1 MKTWAQK
8 MRLFKTY
15 KMSIWFNMF
24 RWTIWELWP
33 ERKKKKKKGGGVF
46 VAVQWEIFS
55 ACVALNAT
63 SEIVIKVFPLSK
75 GKTFLYFVW
84 LLLLF
89 FFSARVVKKLFDM
102 SLSTFRTCIET
113 ISKSGFYR
121 NDKKSFELS
130 PLFTKT
136 LWWLLVQNHNRY
148 QKSDWWNELRDWWQC
163 LMTKTKFREKCRG
176 LRVFDLLTETFYNF
190 ATICCRD
197 LGPSPFILSH
207 MLYI

>member
-24 RWTIWELWP
+24 RWTIWKLWP
-33 ERKKKKKKGGGVF
+33 ELKKKKKKKKGGGGVF
-46 VAVQWEIFS
+46 VAVQWGIFS

-113 ISKSGFYR
+113 ISNSWFYR

-130 PLFTKT
+130 PPFHKNTVMAT
-136 LWWLLVQNHNRY
+136 
-148 QKSDWWNELRDWWQC
+148 S
-163 LMTKTKFREKCRG
+163 
-176 LRVFDLLTETFYNF
+176 TE
-190 ATICCRD
+190 
-197 LGPSPFILSH
+197 P
-207 MLYI
+207 